1 MHTGRL
7 KQGFPSQGEDLG
19 DGDSVSVSSPVVFAD
34 HFDCKDHIPSARGMG
49 LWGLNTFWAG
59 DLREWGV
66 VTGERLAI
74 DIPSSSTFFSV
85 LLRVLPFSFPI
96 SLRHWIFLPLST
108 FFFSHIL

>member
-1 MHTGRL
+1 MHTGCL

-74 DIPSSSTFFSV
+74 DIPSSSTFSQYCLEF
-85 LLRVLPFSFPI
+85 
-96 SLRHWIFLPLST
+96 FLFLSP
-108 FFFSHIL
+108 SP

>member
-1 MHTGRL
+1 MEIL
-7 KQGFPSQGEDLG
+7 
-19 DGDSVSVSSPVVFAD
+19 SVSSPVVFAD

-85 LLRVLPFSFPI
+85 LLNIGPWLHGSVLFNSGAGKDCLTQYHGVVFKFCPQLKKKI
-96 SLRHWIFLPLST
+96 VHQLS
-108 FFFSHIL
+108 